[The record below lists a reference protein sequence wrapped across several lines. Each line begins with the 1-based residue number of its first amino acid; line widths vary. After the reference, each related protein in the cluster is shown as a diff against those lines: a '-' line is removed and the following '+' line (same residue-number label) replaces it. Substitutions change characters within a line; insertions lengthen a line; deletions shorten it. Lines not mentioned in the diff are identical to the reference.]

1 MTSVNLKY
9 KPLGAYLIEA
19 GIVNSV
25 QIDLA
30 LNEQK
35 LSQRRLGEILSAWGW
50 VEQQTIEYLIEKIV
64 LPEQQAEKKKLDDS
78 EINLYHNFS
87 EFGQESFAIV
97 PDANA
102 ISLLNL
108 NTPSREL
115 EFFVSARKAARFLL
129 TVVTVLVL
137 LSLIGQFNHYFLP
150 DYPLRELFAE
160 LTNVDEEENFPTLYS
175 ASALLISSALLAII
189 AYAKKLAGERYVQH
203 WGALSIIF
211 LILSLDEFLG
221 LHEKVIEP
229 LRHTLKAG
237 GLFYYTWVIPG
248 AIFVLVCLL
257 SFMRFLAALPV
268 KTRRLILIAGTVYI
282 GGALGV
288 EMLDGYYA
296 QMYSND
302 SMMYSTLTTI
312 EEFME
317 MLGIVIFIYAL
328 LSYISSF
335 MKGVSLQINII
346 DDRKKLYSN

>member
-30 LNEQK
+30 LNEQQ

-64 LPEQQAEKKKLDDS
+64 LPEQQAQKNKFDDS
-78 EINLYHNFS
+78 EINLYQNFS
-87 EFGQESFAIV
+87 EFGREIAIV

-108 NTPSREL
+108 NTPSRKL

-150 DYPLRELFAE
+150 DYPSRELFAQ
-160 LTNVDEEENFPTLYS
+160 LTNVDEEVNFPTLYS
-175 ASALLISSALLAII
+175 SSALLVSSALLAII
-189 AYAKKLAGERYVQH
+189 AYAKKLAGERYVQY

-211 LILSLDEFLG
+211 MVLSLDEFLG

-268 KTRRLILIAGTVYI
+268 KTRRVILIAATVYI

-302 SMMYSTLTTI
+302 NMMYSILTTI
-312 EEFME
+312 EESME

-328 LSYISSF
+328 LSYVSSF
-335 MKGVSLQINII
+335 MKGVSLQINIV
-346 DDRKKLYSN
+346 DDRKKRYNN